1 MIKNGALKLSTG
13 NSSPVT
19 TFKYLSVKASGT
31 VPQRNASTHKQM
43 PQVEDDVL
51 VKEIGNAGIITLN
64 RPKALNALNLSM
76 VEKIYRE
83 LKKWETSKKLVI
95 VESASEKAFCAG
107 GDVKGIAVALQ
118 ENNNKLGEAFFRKE
132 YTLNYLI
139 GTYKLP
145 YIAAINGITM
155 GGGVGLSIH
164 GKYRIATEK
173 TFFAM
178 PETAIGL
185 YPDVGGSYFLPR
197 LEGKLGLY
205 LGLTGDRLKGADVL
219 FAGIAT
225 HFVPSE
231 KLSDLRQ
238 DLLVTD
244 TSNINNVLNKY
255 QPEKFDQE
263 FSLAPHM
270 EKINKCFSA
279 PSVEEI
285 VKRLKEDN
293 SEWAEKTLGML
304 LKASPTSL
312 KMTMCAIQKGAAL
325 TLADCLKMEFR
336 LSNAVLHK
344 NSDFYEGVRALLID
358 KDQKP
363 NWNPKSLD
371 EVTDTYINQIFAKS
385 PEKGELS
392 L

>member
-1 MIKNGALKLSTG
+1 MIKNGAMKLRAG
-13 NSSPVT
+13 NSAPVS
-19 TFKYLSVKASGT
+19 FSYLSVQTPGT
-31 VPQRNASTHKQM
+31 VPQRNASIHK
-43 PQVEDDVL
+43 QVEDDVL

-76 VEKIYRE
+76 VEKIYHA
-83 LKKWETSKKLVI
+83 LKKWESSKKLVFI
-95 VESASEKAFCAG
+95 ETASEKAFCAG
-107 GDVKGIAVALQ
+107 GDVKGIAIALQ
-118 ENNNKLGEAFFRKE
+118 ENNNKLGETFFRKE

-145 YIAAINGITM
+145 YIAAINGVTM

-173 TFFAM
+173 TLFAM

-197 LEGKLGLY
+197 LEGNLGHY

-219 FAGIAT
+219 YAGIAT

-238 DLLVTD
+238 EILVTNA
-244 TSNINNVLNKY
+244 SNINNVLNKY
-255 QPEKFDQE
+255 QPEKFDHE

-270 EKINKCFSA
+270 TKINKCFSG

-285 VKRLKEDN
+285 IRRLKEDK

-312 KMTMCAIQKGAAL
+312 KMTLSAIQKGAKL
-325 TLADCLKMEFR
+325 SLDECLKMEFR
-336 LSNAVLHK
+336 LSNAVLNK
-344 NSDFYEGVRALLID
+344 DSDFYEGVRALLID

-363 NWNPKSLD
+363 NWKPKSLD
-371 EVTDTYINQIFAKS
+371 KVTNAYINQIFAKL
-385 PEKGELS
+385 PEERELS